1 MSRFALNYPI
11 ATFMAMCAIMFFGI
25 RAVASLS
32 VSLYPNVDIPVVT
45 ITTIYPGAN
54 AQSVESKV
62 TDKIEEAVSGI
73 SNLKK
78 ITSTSAN
85 SVSVV
90 VVEFELEKDIEEA
103 TNDVRDKVSTASFPS
118 DVHSPIIEKFD
129 VGGAPV
135 ISLFLSLPEE
145 SAHDFLQLH
154 SHANDVIKPMLQR
167 LRGVGRVNLVGYLQR
182 QVFILPD
189 PMLLNKYGLSY
200 TDIANSV
207 RVQNVEID
215 GGRIVRSENEIDLLT
230 DSSVHS
236 LADLQSIM
244 VGNGVALGELATIE
258 DGLQEARSFS
268 ALGVSATSAM
278 KGVAGSG
285 ILFEIQ
291 KLSGANDI
299 EIADSVRALYPELLE
314 LSSGYQLEIVSDST
328 PYIKTVIEAV
338 KFDLLFGA
346 FLAVFVVFVF
356 LRNTTMTLVA
366 ALSIPVSI
374 FGTFALMQLLG
385 LNLNLVTMV
394 AITLSIGIIIDDA
407 IVVVENIHRRIE
419 NGEKPRAAALAG
431 VNEIL
436 FALVAISAML
446 LAVFLPIAD
455 MDGIV
460 GRFFTSFGLSVVVA
474 IVISFVVVVSFM
486 PMLASR
492 LLRERPPSRFFVA
505 TQGFFENLETTYTL
519 LLRFVLSHKLASLL
533 CVFALFML
541 SLFVLSRL
549 SIEFLPSEDKSEFDI
564 KIIAKPGISL
574 QAMQRLGLQVQ
585 EEVDRH
591 EGVDYSLLLIGYT
604 AEQKIHEAKIRVAL
618 IERKKRLPQEQIM
631 NSLRENLVKIAD
643 ESNVRINLVEIP
655 PISLGDDDSPLQVA
669 ISAYDDAALE
679 QSTRALIA
687 LLSAH
692 PKMTDVHTNAQPQ
705 KPQITLRIDRAEA
718 NRLGISAFD
727 IALALRN
734 AFSGAQEISIYKE
747 HGKEYDIILRN
758 ADSRRANLD
767 NLHALQLRN
776 AKNET
781 IFLEGLVHFE
791 ESEGITAI
799 KRYDRQ
805 HSITVAANFLP
816 DFTLGD
822 AVAFVE
828 AHASG
833 ENGWLAGRAHYVI
846 EGYGRF
852 LQETTAAFVVAML
865 TAAVL
870 IYFILASLYESL
882 LQPFI
887 IMVTLPL
894 SFTGAFLGLWL
905 FGENLSLFSLMGL
918 MLLMGLVGKNA
929 TLIIDVANAH
939 VKQGIAHS
947 EAIVR
952 AGKERLRPILMTT
965 LAMVFGMIPLASSSG
980 AGSAFKS
987 PLGITVIGGLLI
999 AMFLSLLVVPI
1010 LYHLMDPLDSRLR
1023 KLYE

>member
-25 RAVASLS
+25 RALASLS

-90 VVEFELEKDIEEA
+90 IVEFELEKDIEEA
-103 TNDVRDKVSTASFPS
+103 TNDVRDKVSTVSFPS

-145 SAHDFLQLH
+145 SKHTFSQLH

-167 LRGVGRVNLVGYLQR
+167 LKGVGRVNLVGYLQR
-182 QVFILPD
+182 QIFILPN
-189 PMLLNKYGLSY
+189 PTLLNKYGLSY

-215 GGRIVRSENEIDLLT
+215 GGRIVRTENEVDLLT

-236 LADLQSIM
+236 LSDLQSIM

-268 ALGVSATSAM
+268 ALGLSATSLM

-299 EIADSVRALYPELLE
+299 EIADLVRALYPELLE
-314 LSSGYQLEIVSDST
+314 LSQGYQLEIVSDST

-346 FLAVFVVFVF
+346 FLAVFVVFLF
-356 LRNTTMTLVA
+356 LRNSTMTIVA

-407 IVVVENIHRRIE
+407 IVVVENIYRRIE
-419 NGEKPRAAALAG
+419 NGEKPREAALAG

-474 IVISFVVVVSFM
+474 IVISFIVVISFM

-492 LLRERPPSRFFVA
+492 LLHDRPPSRFFVT
-505 TQGFFENLETTYTL
+505 TQKYFDTLEETYTL
-519 LLRFVLSHKLASLL
+519 LLRFVLQHKLASLL
-533 CVFALFML
+533 CVFALFL
-541 SLFVLSRL
+541 VSLFVLSRL

-574 QAMQRLGLQVQ
+574 QAMQRLTLSVQ
-585 EEVDRH
+585 DEVNQQ

-604 AEQKIHEAKIRVAL
+604 AEQKIYEAKIRVAL
-618 IERKKRLPQEQIM
+618 LDRKERPPQEQIM
-631 NSLRENLVKIAD
+631 NTLRQKL
-643 ESNVRINLVEIP
+643 ESFASEFDVRINLVEIP
-655 PISLGDDDSPLQVA
+655 PISIGDDDSPLQVA

-679 QSTRALIA
+679 QSAQALIA
-687 LLSAH
+687 LLDAH
-692 PKMTDVHTNAQPQ
+692 PKMTDVHTNVQPR
-705 KPQITLRIDRAEA
+705 KPQITLRVDRAEA

-758 ADSRRANLD
+758 ADSNRANLE
-767 NLHALQLRN
+767 NLHAVQLRN

-781 IFLEGLVHFE
+781 IFLEGLVSFE
-791 ESEGITAI
+791 ENEGITAI

-822 AVAFVE
+822 AVSFVE
-828 AHASG
+828 QYASG
-833 ENGWLAGRAHYVI
+833 ENGWLTGRAHYVI

-852 LQETTAAFVVAML
+852 LQETTAAFIVAML

-887 IMVTLPL
+887 IMITLPL

-905 FGENLSLFSLMGL
+905 FGANLSLFSLMGL

-929 TLIIDVANAH
+929 TLIIDVANAY
-939 VKQGIAHS
+939 VKKGIAHH
-947 EAIVR
+947 EAILL

-1010 LYHLMDPLDSRLR
+1010 LYHLIDPLDSRLR

>member
-25 RAVASLS
+25 RALASLS

-90 VVEFELEKDIEEA
+90 IVEFELEKDIEEA
-103 TNDVRDKVSTASFPS
+103 TNDVRDKVSTVSFPS

-145 SAHDFLQLH
+145 SKQTFLQLH

-167 LRGVGRVNLVGYLQR
+167 LKGVGRVNLVGYLQR
-182 QVFILPD
+182 QIFILPD
-189 PMLLNKYGLSY
+189 PTLLNKYGLSY

-215 GGRIVRSENEIDLLT
+215 GGRIVRTENEVDLLT

-236 LADLQSIM
+236 LSDLQSIM
-244 VGNGVALGELATIE
+244 VGNGVALGELATIK

-268 ALGVSATSAM
+268 ALGLSATSLM

-299 EIADSVRALYPELLE
+299 EIADLVRALYPELLE
-314 LSSGYQLEIVSDST
+314 LSHGYQLEIVSDST

-346 FLAVFVVFVF
+346 FLAVFVVFLF
-356 LRNTTMTLVA
+356 LRNSTMTIVA

-407 IVVVENIHRRIE
+407 IVVVENIYRRIE
-419 NGEKPRAAALAG
+419 NGEKPREAALAG

-474 IVISFVVVVSFM
+474 IVISFIVVISFM

-492 LLRERPPSRFFVA
+492 LLRDRPPSRFFVA
-505 TQGFFENLETTYTL
+505 TQKYFDTLEETYTL
-519 LLRFVLSHKLASLL
+519 LLRFVLQHKLASLL
-533 CVFALFML
+533 CVFALFL
-541 SLFVLSRL
+541 VSLFVLSRL

-574 QAMQRLGLQVQ
+574 QAMQRLTLSVQ
-585 EEVDRH
+585 DEVNQQ

-618 IERKKRLPQEQIM
+618 LDRKERPPQEQIM
-631 NSLRENLVKIAD
+631 NTLRQKL
-643 ESNVRINLVEIP
+643 ESFASEFDVRINLVEIP
-655 PISLGDDDSPLQVA
+655 PISIGDDDSPLQVA

-679 QSTRALIA
+679 QSAQALIA
-687 LLSAH
+687 LLDAH
-692 PKMTDVHTNAQPQ
+692 PKMTDVHTNVQPR
-705 KPQITLRIDRAEA
+705 KPQITLRVDRAEA

-758 ADSRRANLD
+758 ADSNRANLE
-767 NLHALQLRN
+767 NLHAVQLRN

-781 IFLEGLVHFE
+781 IFLEGLVSFE
-791 ESEGITAI
+791 ENEGITAI

-822 AVAFVE
+822 AVSFVE
-828 AHASG
+828 QHASG
-833 ENGWLAGRAHYVI
+833 ENGWLTGRAHYVI

-852 LQETTAAFVVAML
+852 LQETTAAFIVAML

-887 IMVTLPL
+887 IMITLPL

-905 FGENLSLFSLMGL
+905 FGANLSLFSLMGL

-929 TLIIDVANAH
+929 TLIIDVANAY
-939 VKQGIAHS
+939 VKKGIAHH
-947 EAIVR
+947 EAILL

-1010 LYHLMDPLDSRLR
+1010 LYRLIDPLDSRLR